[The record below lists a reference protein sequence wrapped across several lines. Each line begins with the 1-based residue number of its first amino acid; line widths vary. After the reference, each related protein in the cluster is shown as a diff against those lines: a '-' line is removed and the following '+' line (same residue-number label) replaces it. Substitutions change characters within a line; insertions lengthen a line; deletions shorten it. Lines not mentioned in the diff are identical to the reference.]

1 VRWQVECDA
10 PGDIIVRVRAF
21 TVGPTGVAFQI
32 AFLQVTPSRP
42 CSGVAWTRNIGVMP

>member
-1 VRWQVECDA
+1 VECDA

-32 AFLQVTPSRP
+32 AFLQVTQPDP
-42 CSGVAWTRNIGVMP
+42 VVALLNGATAV